1 MVAQAAWAREHVL
14 VDVSTLLHLAPAAAD
29 RLIRCKV
36 GDVLA
41 AGAEVAVGR
50 GVFARTIRTPKA
62 GRVIAVGGGQVLL
75 ETAETTLQV
84 RAGMPGMVV
93 EVVADRGVVIR
104 NYGSLIQGLW
114 GNGRMDTGLL
124 VNAAEKLRTQC

>member
-1 MVAQAAWAREHVL
+1 M
-14 VDVSTLLHLAPAAAD
+14 
-29 RLIRCKV
+29 
-36 GDVLA
+36 
-41 AGAEVAVGR
+41 
-50 GVFARTIRTPKA
+50 
-62 GRVIAVGGGQVLL
+62 IAVGGGQVLL
-75 ETAETTLQV
+75 ETAETTLQL

-124 VNAAEKLRTQC
+124 VNAAEFRTQC